1 MKNIKAK
8 HVLVIAL
15 ALISALI
22 LTVQAYAVGMGG
34 DGAAGGNSVGGS
46 MPNEGNAGEMTGDV
60 TGDANSYGDV
70 TNGNGAAGGNGIVGD
85 DSSRNGT
92 LGDESSGGSGSTN
105 LGEEAGSLMN
115 DVGDAVTGED
125 GGVNWVSVIVAI
137 ALGGALVAVVVA
149 LIPKKRVG

>member
-1 MKNIKAK
+1 M
-8 HVLVIAL
+8 
-15 ALISALI
+15 
-22 LTVQAYAVGMGG
+22 
-34 DGAAGGNSVGGS
+34 
-46 MPNEGNAGEMTGDV
+46 

-70 TNGNGAAGGNGIVGD
+70 TNRNGATGGNGIVGD
-85 DSSRNGT
+85 DSSRSGT
-92 LGDESSGGSGSTN
+92 LGDESGNGSTN
-105 LGEEAGSLMN
+105 LGEEAGSMMN